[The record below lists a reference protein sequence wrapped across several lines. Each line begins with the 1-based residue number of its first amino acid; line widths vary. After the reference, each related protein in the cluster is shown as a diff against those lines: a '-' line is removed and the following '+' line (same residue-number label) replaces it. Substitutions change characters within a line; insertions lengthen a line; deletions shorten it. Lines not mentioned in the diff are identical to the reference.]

1 MPRGIQFT
9 NTTPVDAAQNT
20 DITLTQANLSFYNK
34 NKLKQLFQETQKE
47 YKYIVNSFTHWA
59 KENTIPSS
67 ISPVTLDSYSEYKLN
82 EGIKPVSMTIILRH
96 SSRLYNECGK
106 ETACYF
112 LNHLYTVNQKLIMK
126 ELDFLKNTFM
136 I

>member
-9 NTTPVDAAQNT
+9 NTTPINTTQIT
-20 DITLTQANLSFYNK
+20 DIALAQVSLAFYNK

-59 KENTIPSS
+59 KESTIPSS
-67 ISPVTLDSYSEYKLN
+67 ISPIALDNYSEYKLN
-82 EGIKPVSMTIILRH
+82 EEIKPVSMATILRH
-96 SSRLYNECGK
+96 SPK
-106 ETACYF
+106 
-112 LNHLYTVNQKLIMK
+112 I
-126 ELDFLKNTFM
+126 

>member
-9 NTTPVDAAQNT
+9 DTTPIDAAQNT

-59 KENTIPSS
+59 KESTIPSS
-67 ISPVTLDSYSEYKLN
+67 ILPITLDRYSEYTLN
-82 EGIKPVSMTIILRH
+82 EGIKPVSMATALRH
-96 SSRLYNECGK
+96 LPK
-106 ETACYF
+106 
-112 LNHLYTVNQKLIMK
+112 I
-126 ELDFLKNTFM
+126 